1 MTGYDAAIETKMQS
15 LFATLSEKDKRR
27 YAGIEA
33 IKLGHGGIDYIS
45 RLFDID
51 PKTIHPAGPAGIRL
65 DRRSGIGSSPKKKA
79 VAGKRRL
86 SGSPNWK

>member
-51 PKTIHPAGPAGIRL
+51 PKTIRRGLQELDLTDDPAS
-65 DRRSGIGSSPKKKA
+65 DRVRK
-79 VAGKRRL
+79 KRRWPEN
-86 SGSPNWK
+86 GD